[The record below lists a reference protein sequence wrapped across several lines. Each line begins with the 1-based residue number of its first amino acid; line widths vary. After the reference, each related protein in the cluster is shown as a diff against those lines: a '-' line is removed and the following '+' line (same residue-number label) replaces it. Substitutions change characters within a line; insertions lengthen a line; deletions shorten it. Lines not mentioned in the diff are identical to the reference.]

1 MERKNREVGKGRETE
16 MMEHG
21 KVDGNQTEIVKALRK
36 AGCLVESIAD
46 VGNGVPDL
54 IVGFMDG
61 LTPCLVIME
70 VKMPNGKL
78 TDKEK
83 AFAVRWAG
91 LKDKLYF
98 VVHSPEQALKVI
110 GKG

>member
-1 MERKNREVGKGRETE
+1 MT
-16 MMEHG
+16 EHG
-21 KVDGNQTEIVKALRK
+21 RTDGNQTAIVAALRK

-54 IVGFMDG
+54 LVGFMDG
-61 LTPCLVIME
+61 LVPCLVVME
-70 VKMPNGKL
+70 VKMPNGRL

-83 AFAVRWAG
+83 AFATRWAG

-98 VVHSPEQALKVI
+98 VVRSPEEALKKI
-110 GKG
+110 GKA